1 METHPT
7 RVAVITGGGSGIG
20 QAVVEALDARGEWQ
34 IHVFDVK
41 FQDQTQTSS
50 VHLHRVDICDY
61 KELAAA
67 FRSAF
72 LAGGERLDFVF
83 ANAGILERE
92 NWYALTPS
100 PDEPPPEPDW
110 AAVEINL
117 KGCMNTVR
125 IARHYM
131 AKSPDKGSILA
142 TSSSGGI
149 WAAQCAPIYTASKHG
164 IIGFVRSVAEWY
176 YKSDGIR
183 INILCPS
190 VVRTP
195 IVPDGGW
202 DGFEPSCFTPIGVI
216 SDTVL
221 KFIDSDRI
229 VDAHGRFAE
238 TNYGITI
245 VTSGE
250 KLYLNETPD
259 YCSEEHKNM
268 VESGKVETQV
278 GLF

>member
-149 WAAQCAPIYTASKHG
+149 LLRTWAEGRNGTNATPKAQTKPAGERQTGTA
-164 IIGFVRSVAEWY
+164 VQRT
-176 YKSDGIR
+176 
-183 INILCPS
+183 NI
-190 VVRTP
+190 
-195 IVPDGGW
+195 PDTG
-202 DGFEPSCFTPIGVI
+202 
-216 SDTVL
+216 
-221 KFIDSDRI
+221 
-229 VDAHGRFAE
+229 
-238 TNYGITI
+238 
-245 VTSGE
+245 
-250 KLYLNETPD
+250 
-259 YCSEEHKNM
+259 M
-268 VESGKVETQV
+268 VEKGQIAGTNQDQEIILLTKQI
-278 GLF
+278 